1 MWPLCDDDDGRWR
14 VPASAAR
21 GACQSGRLFRMKA
34 AEDARASRGFLIDGL
49 GITDAR
55 QHGLAASRNSI
66 AVAGSG

>member
-1 MWPLCDDDDGRWR
+1 
-14 VPASAAR
+14 
-21 GACQSGRLFRMKA
+21 MKA